1 VYRVQV
7 GAYISQVNAEARV
20 AKLREQGFDAYVI
33 HTGGLYRVQ
42 VGAFA
47 VRENA
52 ARMAD
57 RLRAAGYDALI
68 SP

>member
-7 GAYISQVNAEARV
+7 GAYISQVNAETRV
-20 AKLREQGFDAYVI
+20 AKLREQGFDAYLT
-33 HTGGLYRVQ
+33 HAGGLYRVQ
-42 VGAFA
+42 VGAFT

-52 ARMAD
+52 ARMAE
-57 RLRAAGYDALI
+57 RLRAAGYEVMI